1 MERLANAISL
11 VIRWGG
17 FPNPFVHLL
26 LPPGASHIPMPALYL
41 LCQIHHGVIILN
53 FIEFDGSIVDT
64 SWHIIVFPSI
74 LVTVTCFKPLRQN
87 MEPPFTTKGHK
98 SLTFWELNFKIQTK
112 WSGIPLTYTKSI
124 PLSYTKSIP
133 LSYLKSKLFLLDLFL
148 QEHYMYVY
156 IDIYIYILLLLP
168 V

>member
-1 MERLANAISL
+1 
-11 VIRWGG
+11 
-17 FPNPFVHLL
+17 
-26 LPPGASHIPMPALYL
+26 
-41 LCQIHHGVIILN
+41 
-53 FIEFDGSIVDT
+53 
-64 SWHIIVFPSI
+64 
-74 LVTVTCFKPLRQN
+74 

-112 WSGIPLTYTKSI
+112 CSGIPLTYTKSI

-156 IDIYIYILLLLP
+156 IDINIYIAVVTSLMLP
-168 V
+168 HNLIA